1 MNVVTK
7 SVLTNFTN
15 YSNVS
20 DSDILHQLFCDRTL
34 AKQLR
39 NNSTNMF
46 NINLLPNYYVV
57 FARQYNITSLYEGTT
72 QLLHKSQ
79 LATTAIYYIQRKA
92 LRELSLLQLRALLHD
107 VFALVQYAKE
117 RCFICAVYDI
127 TSVNIT

>member
-1 MNVVTK
+1 MSVVTD
-7 SVLTNFTN
+7 FTN
-15 YSNVS
+15 YSNVR
-20 DSDILHQLFCDRTL
+20 DSDILSQLFCVCTL